1 MFCAQ
6 KWVTILWTHLYVSL
20 LCLLPWFYH
29 VKHIP
34 AHLCNRKTFLILTAP
49 GFIWCI
55 HAMMLRIWTWSL
67 KDIIHGVKGNIK
79 SVWLSTQLIVA
90 NSNIIHTYICIQRT
104 TNQSWSHNHLNQ
116 LRIMKVYLSEVMIH
130 VHKNI
135 FYVDRIPINNQATTM
150 LFPFMDALLIFMMLL
165 D

>member
-1 MFCAQ
+1 MKHIGFVHRNGWQYSELIFMF
-6 KWVTILWTHLYVSL
+6 LYYV
-20 LCLLPWFYH
+20 FFH
-29 VKHIP
+29 GFTMVKHIP
-34 AHLCNRKTFLILTAP
+34 AHLCNRKTFPILTAP

-90 NSNIIHTYICIQRT
+90 NRNIYHIQINR
-104 TNQSWSHNHLNQ
+104 LNQ
-116 LRIMKVYLSEVMIH
+116 LRIIQVYLSEVMIH
-130 VHKNI
+130 AHKTI
-135 FYVDRIPINNQATTM
+135 FYVDRIPINNKTTTM

>member
-1 MFCAQ
+1 MIETYWFCAQ
-6 KWVTILWTHLYVSL
+6 KWVTILWTHLDVSL

-34 AHLCNRKTFLILTAP
+34 THLCNRKTFPILTAP

-79 SVWLSTQLIVA
+79 SVRLSTKLIVA
-90 NSNIIHTYICIQRT
+90 NRNIYHIQINR
-104 TNQSWSHNHLNQ
+104 LNQ
-116 LRIMKVYLSEVMIH
+116 LRIIQVYLSEVMIH

-135 FYVDRIPINNQATTM
+135 FYVDRIPINNKTTTM

>member
-1 MFCAQ
+1 MHRNGWHNS
-6 KWVTILWTHLYVSL
+6 KIILVFLHYVS
-20 LCLLPWFYH
+20 FH
-29 VKHIP
+29 GFTMVKHIP
-34 AHLCNRKTFLILTAP
+34 AHLCNTKTFPILTAP

-55 HAMMLRIWTWSL
+55 HAMMLRVWTWSL

-90 NSNIIHTYICIQRT
+90 NRNIIYIYIQR
-104 TNQSWSHNHLNQ
+104 
-116 LRIMKVYLSEVMIH
+116 RIIQVCLSEVMIH

-135 FYVDRIPINNQATTM
+135 FYVDRIPINNKTTTM

>member
-1 MFCAQ
+1 M
-6 KWVTILWTHLYVSL
+6 TILWTHLDVSL

-34 AHLCNRKTFLILTAP
+34 AHLCNRKTFPILTAP

-79 SVWLSTQLIVA
+79 SVRLSTKLIVA
-90 NSNIIHTYICIQRT
+90 NRNIMYISRWPN
-104 TNQSWSHNHLNQ
+104 TNQSWSHNRLNQ
-116 LRIMKVYLSEVMIH
+116 LRIIQVYLSEVMIH
-130 VHKNI
+130 AHKTI
-135 FYVDRIPINNQATTM
+135 FYVDRIPINNKTTTM